1 MKLRGAFDP
10 RIQFLLGAIMIA
22 VFVSIVVE
30 LESGP
35 YDPQIVDW
43 LRLDLRVM
51 PISLLLGIVVGLV
64 IGHWRLQA
72 LRQVL
77 PEIDGHWFLGQG
89 DVLSRVRQGANA
101 TRLQR
106 LGFAV
111 AFVAC
116 FSLSTETN
124 GRVVLFGSMG
134 AYALGQFLAGQTLP
148 FLRLFI
154 ELKKNPVD
162 IS

>member
-10 RIQFLLGAIMIA
+10 KIQFLLGAIMST
-22 VFVSIVVE
+22 VFVAIMVE
-30 LESGP
+30 LKSSAT
-35 YDPQIVDW
+35 DPQMADW
-43 LRLDLRVM
+43 LRMDLRVM
-51 PISLLLGIVVGLV
+51 PISVLLGTVVGLV

-77 PEIDGHWFLGQG
+77 PEIDGQWFLSQG

-101 TRLQR
+101 TRLQK

-116 FSLSTETN
+116 FTISTRTN
-124 GRVVLFGSMG
+124 GRVILFGSMA
-134 AYALGQFLAGQTLP
+134 AYALGQFLTGQTLP

-154 ELKKNPVD
+154 ELKKKTIN